1 MNVRD
6 GRESGLER
14 RLRGEA
20 PSAPG
25 PDHGTLARVMARVNS
40 CEPDRPGAS
49 PAIRVAGIG
58 MFAAVVGVGLGAWLI
73 LARPGGIVETTRAAA
88 PPPEARI
95 VELLPNELT
104 PPTAGG
110 ERALVDEGRRVL
122 DDARR
127 LGEALATRL
136 AVLERASAGM
146 PPGG

>member
-1 MNVRD
+1 
-6 GRESGLER
+6 LER

-20 PSAPG
+20 PRAPG
-25 PDHGTLARVMARVNS
+25 PDQGTLARVMDRVNS
-40 CEPDRPGAS
+40 CEPERPGAP

-58 MFAAVVGVGLGAWLI
+58 MFAAVTGVGLGAWLI
-73 LARPGGIVETTRAAA
+73 LARPAGVVVTSRAA

-95 VELLPNELT
+95 VELLPNELK